1 MVSVDSSARAAG
13 PDAVAIGRKRNV
25 VKMRRVQAIGN
36 GQPIIGN
43 GPRTLS
49 GKRPTAA
56 ALRLER
62 LDRSAVPPSRDIV
75 VRDYDAF
82 MAERVRLAAAEAGT
96 PGKEEAHT
104 IAAPASTAPA
114 SPAFPPLPLAQG
126 GWRVT
131 PWILALDPHGAPC
144 RTSPSVELHATL
156 VSAPIQAELEASQHV
171 YAEQWARPPVQ
182 WGGVQWDRSLEIAI
196 AAELSQPSRRRT
208 AASQGTRR
216 MLTWPATW
224 PRARRG
230 RRPAIARRNLFHF
243 AQYGSFMKGTHVRFL
258 GVQCF

>member
-62 LDRSAVPPSRDIV
+62 LDRSAVPPSRDDV
-75 VRDYDAF
+75 VQDYDAF
-82 MAERVRLAAAEAGT
+82 MAERGRLAAAEAGN
-96 PGKEEAHT
+96 PGKEEAHA

-114 SPAFPPLPLAQG
+114 SAAIPPLPPAHGEPLH
-126 GWRVT
+126 RY
-131 PWILALDPHGAPC
+131 ALDPDGAPC
-144 RTSPSVELHATL
+144 RTSPSVELHAAL
-156 VSAPIQAELEASQHV
+156 VSAQIQAELEAGQHV
-171 YAEQWARPPVQ
+171 YAKQWARPAVQ

-196 AAELSQPSRRRT
+196 AAELPQPS
-208 AASQGTRR
+208 SQGTQPT
-216 MLTWPATW
+216 LTSPATS

-230 RRPAIARRNLFHF
+230 RRPAIARQPRGDNLFHL
-243 AQYGSFMKGTHVRFL
+243 AQ
-258 GVQCF
+258 

>member
-43 GPRTLS
+43 GPRTLI

-56 ALRLER
+56 TLRLER

-82 MAERVRLAAAEAGT
+82 MAERVRLAAAEAGN

-104 IAAPASTAPA
+104 TAAPASTAPA
-114 SPAFPPLPLAQG
+114 SAAIPPLPLAHG
-126 GWRVT
+126 EPLYRYAW
-131 PWILALDPHGAPC
+131 DPDGAPC
-144 RTSPSVELHATL
+144 RTSPSVELHAAL
-156 VSAPIQAELEASQHV
+156 VSAQIQAELEACRHV

-182 WGGVQWDRSLEIAI
+182 WGNVQWDRSLEIAI
-196 AAELSQPSRRRT
+196 AAELSEIAIANELSQLPRGRT
-208 AASQGTRR
+208 AASQGARR
-216 MLTWPATW
+216 MLTYPA
-224 PRARRG
+224 
-230 RRPAIARRNLFHF
+230 
-243 AQYGSFMKGTHVRFL
+243 S
-258 GVQCF
+258 

>member
-82 MAERVRLAAAEAGT
+82 MAERVRLAAAEAGN

-114 SPAFPPLPLAQG
+114 SPAFPPLPPAHG
-126 GWRVT
+126 GLLYRY
-131 PWILALDPHGAPC
+131 ALVGSSRRAVQDESLGRAPC
-144 RTSPSVELHATL
+144 RIGLRA
-156 VSAPIQAELEASQHV
+156 
-171 YAEQWARPPVQ
+171 
-182 WGGVQWDRSLEIAI
+182 D
-196 AAELSQPSRRRT
+196 PSRT
-208 AASQGTRR
+208 
-216 MLTWPATW
+216 
-224 PRARRG
+224 RG
-230 RRPAIARRNLFHF
+230 RPARVRKAVGQAGRSVGRCSVGPLSRDRHRRRAVPALTQAYRRIAGHTTYANV
-243 AQYGSFMKGTHVRFL
+243 ASYVVKGQAWPKASDRATTFSI
-258 GVQCF
+258 

>member
-43 GPRTLS
+43 GPRTLI

-82 MAERVRLAAAEAGT
+82 MAERVRLAAAEAGN

-131 PWILALDPHGAPC
+131 PWILALDPHCASC

-156 VSAPIQAELEASQHV
+156 VSACSITIWIIPGRDHV
-171 YAEQWARPPVQ
+171 ARHALPGEMPK
-182 WGGVQWDRSLEIAI
+182 
-196 AAELSQPSRRRT
+196 
-208 AASQGTRR
+208 GTR
-216 MLTWPATW
+216 A
-224 PRARRG
+224 A
-230 RRPAIARRNLFHF
+230 
-243 AQYGSFMKGTHVRFL
+243 FL

>member
-43 GPRTLS
+43 GPRTLI

-82 MAERVRLAAAEAGT
+82 MAERVRLAAAEAGN

-114 SPAFPPLPLAQG
+114 SPAFPPLPLAG
-126 GWRVT
+126 GGLRLGSS
-131 PWILALDPHGAPC
+131 PWILTARRAGRVPRSSSMPHWSPRRSKPNSRQASTCTQSSGPGRPFSGVMFNGTALSRSPSPPSCRRSPSPTSCPSFHAGAP
-144 RTSPSVELHATL
+144 PH
-156 VSAPIQAELEASQHV
+156 
-171 YAEQWARPPVQ
+171 
-182 WGGVQWDRSLEIAI
+182 
-196 AAELSQPSRRRT
+196 RR
-208 AASQGTRR
+208 A
-216 MLTWPATW
+216 
-224 PRARRG
+224 
-230 RRPAIARRNLFHF
+230 HD
-243 AQYGSFMKGTHVRFL
+243 V
-258 GVQCF
+258 C